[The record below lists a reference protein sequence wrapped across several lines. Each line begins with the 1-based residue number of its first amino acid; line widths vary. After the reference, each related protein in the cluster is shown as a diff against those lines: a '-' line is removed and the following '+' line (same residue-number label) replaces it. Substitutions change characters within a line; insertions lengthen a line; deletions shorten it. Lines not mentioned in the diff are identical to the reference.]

1 MSVHQDTF
9 TRDHL
14 PPRELWPELVFDLP
28 ELEYP
33 SSLNCASWLLDDA
46 VREGHG
52 NKTVLFSEQGNL
64 TYSELLAQANQIAN
78 VLKDKLKVVS
88 GNRVLLR
95 GYNSTELVAA
105 WFAVL
110 KVGGVVVTTVPLFRA
125 AELKSIA
132 SKAAIDHALCDAALV
147 DELHLA
153 RGQGGLLN
161 HCLTWGDGQL
171 EKLMLEQPKVFSNV
185 LVASEDVCLLAFTSG
200 STGVPK
206 ATMHFHRDIL
216 AVTDVVGRHFL
227 KTQSSDIYLGS
238 PPLGF
243 TFGLG
248 ALVLVPMRFRA
259 SSVMVPVP
267 SAEALVKAIELF
279 SVTCL
284 FTAPTMYKNLLA
296 VVTPDNI
303 HTLEKCVSAG
313 EPLFKEV
320 YELWHDKTDIAI
332 MDGIGATEM
341 LHIFIGAG
349 ADEVRP
355 GSTGKPLPG
364 YQAKVVDGNGKEVPV
379 GTEGMLVV
387 RGPTGCRYLDAP
399 GLQKDYVVDGWNQT
413 GDLYKV
419 DEEGYFWFVS
429 RTDDLIVSSGYNI
442 AAPEVESVLIQHP
455 RVVECAV
462 VGVNDHKRGKLVK
475 AFIVV
480 DSGTEE
486 LERLREELVDFVKSR
501 IAPYKYPRAIE
512 FVDSLPKTVTG
523 KLQRKKLLD

>member
-1 MSVHQDTF
+1 
-9 TRDHL
+9 
-14 PPRELWPELVFDLP
+14 
-28 ELEYP
+28 
-33 SSLNCASWLLDDA
+33 
-46 VREGHG
+46 
-52 NKTVLFSEQGNL
+52 
-64 TYSELLAQANQIAN
+64 
-78 VLKDKLKVVS
+78 
-88 GNRVLLR
+88 
-95 GYNSTELVAA
+95 
-105 WFAVL
+105 
-110 KVGGVVVTTVPLFRA
+110 
-125 AELKSIA
+125 
-132 SKAAIDHALCDAALV
+132 
-147 DELHLA
+147 
-153 RGQGGLLN
+153 
-161 HCLTWGDGQL
+161 
-171 EKLMLEQPKVFSNV
+171 MLEQPKVFSNV

>member
-296 VVTPDNI
+296 VVTP
-303 HTLEKCVSAG
+303 
-313 EPLFKEV
+313 
-320 YELWHDKTDIAI
+320 
-332 MDGIGATEM
+332 
-341 LHIFIGAG
+341 
-349 ADEVRP
+349 
-355 GSTGKPLPG
+355 
-364 YQAKVVDGNGKEVPV
+364 
-379 GTEGMLVV
+379 
-387 RGPTGCRYLDAP
+387 
-399 GLQKDYVVDGWNQT
+399 
-413 GDLYKV
+413 
-419 DEEGYFWFVS
+419 
-429 RTDDLIVSSGYNI
+429 
-442 AAPEVESVLIQHP
+442 
-455 RVVECAV
+455 
-462 VGVNDHKRGKLVK
+462 
-475 AFIVV
+475 
-480 DSGTEE
+480 
-486 LERLREELVDFVKSR
+486 
-501 IAPYKYPRAIE
+501 
-512 FVDSLPKTVTG
+512 
-523 KLQRKKLLD
+523 